1 MVDESS
7 LGSRDLFGRR
17 GGGGAAAEAEA
28 VVVEEKE
35 GFRRWRW
42 WERMAAE
49 EEEGDCV
56 VDWRGGLL
64 FSHELVVLFSASIRT
79 FHPPQEFWDLQLDV
93 VLVIDTGNSG
103 TISNMFG

>member
-7 LGSRDLFGRR
+7 RGSRVLFGRR

-28 VVVEEKE
+28 VVVQEKE
-35 GFRRWRW
+35 GWRRRWW
-42 WERMAAE
+42 WERMATE
-49 EEEGDCV
+49 EEEGNCD

-93 VLVIDTGNSG
+93 FLVVDAGNSG
-103 TISNMFG
+103 TISNLFG